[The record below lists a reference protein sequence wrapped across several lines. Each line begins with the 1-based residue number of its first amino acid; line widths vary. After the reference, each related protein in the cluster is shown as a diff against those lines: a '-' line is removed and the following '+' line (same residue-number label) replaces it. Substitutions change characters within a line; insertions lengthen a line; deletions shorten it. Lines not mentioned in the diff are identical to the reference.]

1 MRVLW
6 GLMTIRIGSRSLG
19 LAARLLAL
27 ANDLIAASSHSHVIF
42 VGGFNNHH
50 NEDHIDAV

>member
-1 MRVLW
+1 MLW

-42 VGGFNNHH
+42 VGGFNNHL